1 MSDIILHGMW
11 RSSASY
17 RVRIGL
23 NLKGLAYEQKNY
35 ALSTGEHKTEEFICK
50 NPQGLVP
57 TLEVNGKTISQSMSI
72 LEYLDHISPN
82 YRLLPKD
89 PNERARIQSI
99 SYAIACEIH
108 PLLNLR
114 ILKYLRN
121 GFDQDGVTEWY
132 HHWVKQE
139 FTALEK
145 KLSTEQETGL
155 FCHGDKPSFADCL
168 LVPQVYNAN
177 RFKCNLSDYPIIL
190 RINEE
195 CLKIQAFNEAVPEN
209 QPDAI

>member
-1 MSDIILHGMW
+1 MRISDIQEISTY
-11 RSSASY
+11 SSQGEPWWTHVSK
-17 RVRIGL
+17 RKCVLGELGWIS
-23 NLKGLAYEQKNY
+23 NLQN
-35 ALSTGEHKTEEFICK
+35 
-50 NPQGLVP
+50 
-57 TLEVNGKTISQSMSI
+57 
-72 LEYLDHISPN
+72 D
-82 YRLLPKD
+82 
-89 PNERARIQSI
+89 
-99 SYAIACEIH
+99 
-108 PLLNLR
+108 
-114 ILKYLRN
+114 
-121 GFDQDGVTEWY
+121 FDQDGVTEWY

-177 RFKCNLSDYPIIL
+177 RFKCTLSDYPTIL

-195 CLKIQAFNEAVPEN
+195 CLKIQAFEEAVPEN